1 MQSTIKVQNDE
12 LEKLRTSV
20 EKLQHIESAYNS
32 DKKMFYKTIEDL
44 TQEIDSY
51 KDTAGVNQQ
60 ARDDYEEL

>member
-1 MQSTIKVQNDE
+1 
-12 LEKLRTSV
+12 
-20 EKLQHIESAYNS
+20 
-32 DKKMFYKTIEDL
+32 MFYKTIEDL